1 MKHILDK
8 LICEKQT
15 GFLKNRF
22 IRKKKPTIF
31 IYDLI
36 EQSKAYYI
44 PGMLILLI
52 FQKKLSLS

>member
-52 FQKKLSLS
+52 FQK